1 MLELAMVEQVQQIQ
15 KSKLIYLRSGL
26 IKPILDR
33 IALNFNTR
41 STIYMNYNVN
51 KIDDANAV
59 VDANLPKDLIDS
71 KLDAIA
77 KNAAKTMDVQGFR
90 KGKVPVS
97 IIKSRYADKMTQDAE
112 GEALRE
118 LFTVALKEL
127 DISNDRLIGEPAV
140 TKFDKKEDG
149 SVDVEI
155 KIFARPIVDLGDY
168 KSLLPKVKEH
178 TASDEEVEARLQE
191 MAGQNTPLVKIAR
204 KRMARKG
211 DFAVIDFEGFKDGVA
226 FDGGKA
232 DGHTLELGSNS
243 FIPGFEDQ
251 IIGMKYE
258 EQKDITVTFPKDYQ
272 SKDLAGAEVVFKVT
286 LHELQEK
293 GDAVIDDAFAKQ
305 VLQGEEDATVDTLK
319 EKVSEQI
326 KSEKTNKYYQDEL
339 KPAYISALVEANDF
353 AVPASI
359 LEQEENQALN
369 NLIRD
374 MKEDE
379 IKKLQEDSAK
389 VEKMRKKVAP
399 DAIKSVRATFIVDA
413 LAKAE
418 NIDVTDQEVTQTIY
432 YEAMMSG
439 QDGQAMIKQYEEQ
452 GYLPAIKMSMI
463 EQKVITK
470 LLDEKVGK

>member
-1 MLELAMVEQVQQIQ
+1 
-15 KSKLIYLRSGL
+15 
-26 IKPILDR
+26 
-33 IALNFNTR
+33 
-41 STIYMNYNVN
+41 
-51 KIDDANAV
+51 
-59 VDANLPKDLIDS
+59 
-71 KLDAIA
+71 
-77 KNAAKTMDVQGFR
+77 
-90 KGKVPVS
+90 
-97 IIKSRYADKMTQDAE
+97 
-112 GEALRE
+112 
-118 LFTVALKEL
+118 
-127 DISNDRLIGEPAV
+127 
-140 TKFDKKEDG
+140 
-149 SVDVEI
+149 
-155 KIFARPIVDLGDY
+155 
-168 KSLLPKVKEH
+168 
-178 TASDEEVEARLQE
+178 
-191 MAGQNTPLVKIAR
+191 
-204 KRMARKG
+204 MARKG

-305 VLQGEEDATVDTLK
+305 VLQGEEDATVDMLK

-339 KPAYISALVEANDF
+339 KPAYISALVEANNF

-389 VEKMRKKVAP
+389 VEKMRKKVTP

-439 QDGQAMIKQYEEQ
+439 QDGQAIIKQYEEQ